1 MDYISVRQIL
11 DDLLADDMMKG
22 CSLERVV
29 KYAVEFIKVI
39 GMPPVFDSKV
49 AKVDIKDYRGELPC
63 DFYKVIQVKDPKG
76 FAYISS
82 EGSFSNQNKPDATPA
97 FTYLIKGNVIFTST
111 KDTSVEVAYYALNV
125 DEEGFPLIPDNGTF
139 SRALEL
145 YIQKR
150 YFTTLFN
157 SGKISIQVLHNV
169 QQEYAFYA
177 GQAQSDL
184 IKPDFDQMESIK
196 NMWTELIPRIYK
208 HADGFKTVNTPE
220 ILRF

>member
-1 MDYISVRQIL
+1 MDNEKI
-11 DDLLADDMMKG
+11 A
-22 CSLERVV
+22 
-29 KYAVEFIKVI
+29 AFIRKQ
-39 GMPPVFDSKV
+39 KV
-49 AKVDIKDYRGELPC
+49 AFIC
-63 DFYKVIQVKDPKG
+63 
-76 FAYISS
+76 S
-82 EGSFSNQNKPDATPA
+82 
-97 FTYLIKGNVIFTST
+97 
-111 KDTSVEVAYYALNV
+111 V

-139 SRALEL
+139 PRALEL

-150 YFTTLFN
+150 YFTSLFN

-177 GQAQSDL
+177 GQAQNDL
-184 IKPDFDQMESIK
+184 IKPDLDQMESIK